1 MGLFSA
7 WNICCI
13 FSMLILVD
21 HKQVT
26 PLFSFKQKNST
37 EFSDSCHKVF
47 WISGCSCTLPWCLSN
62 LSTSLLRCGLKNG
75 TELSPWLPCA
85 VVHRNKSRSWFL
97 LCMFRT
103 FCTAA
108 SLEEMTFT
116 WLLTVTPPHI
126 APAPLWCKRWS
137 PFPRELCPP
146 STVMKGQPWAQGRKW
161 LSWSLDHLAEDQ
173 PQVYVR
179 ASRETPQLQQHK
191 KDGAGSKGG
200 ACIPQSKRR
209 LLVYSS
215 PPFLWNVS
223 QEMVREQRQ
232 GMNKTHIISALHE
245 SCRERWQAPSS
256 SPPFLVPHLP
266 QWLSQLWLGVTLWLG
281 ILLAILCRSLLG
293 DTGDVGSLL
302 RGAHCSAAAYW
313 YPS

>member
-37 EFSDSCHKVF
+37 EFSDSYHKVF

-116 WLLTVTPPHI
+116 WLLTVTPPPH
-126 APAPLWCKRWS
+126 C
-137 PFPRELCPP
+137 
-146 STVMKGQPWAQGRKW
+146 
-161 LSWSLDHLAEDQ
+161 
-173 PQVYVR
+173 
-179 ASRETPQLQQHK
+179 
-191 KDGAGSKGG
+191 
-200 ACIPQSKRR
+200 
-209 LLVYSS
+209 
-215 PPFLWNVS
+215 
-223 QEMVREQRQ
+223 
-232 GMNKTHIISALHE
+232 
-245 SCRERWQAPSS
+245 SS
-256 SPPFLVPHLP
+256 SPVVQRMESFPKGALPSQHCNERPALSSGKKMALLILGPFGWGPSP
-266 QWLSQLWLGVTLWLG
+266 G
-281 ILLAILCRSLLG
+281 LC
-293 DTGDVGSLL
+293 
-302 RGAHCSAAAYW
+302 
-313 YPS
+313 